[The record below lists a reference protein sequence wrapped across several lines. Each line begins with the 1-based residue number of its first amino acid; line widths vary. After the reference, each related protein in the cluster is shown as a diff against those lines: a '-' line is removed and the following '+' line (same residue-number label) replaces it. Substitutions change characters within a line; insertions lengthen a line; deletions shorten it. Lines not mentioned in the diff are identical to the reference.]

1 MTSTFLRC
9 VFQVEKE
16 DNMCFSGRE
25 QSDVA
30 ALRTVVQSVLADA
43 AALHV
48 KSLALPLIGAGK
60 AQWPAALAAKTQVAA
75 ICALASQ
82 GRCGQLQVGSILA
95 GSVA

>member
-1 MTSTFLRC
+1 VTSTFLRC

-25 QSDVA
+25 QSDTA

-82 GRCGQLQVGSILA
+82 GRCGQLEVGSILA
-95 GSVA
+95 GSAA

>member
-1 MTSTFLRC
+1 
-9 VFQVEKE
+9 
-16 DNMCFSGRE
+16 MCASGRE
-25 QSDVA
+25 ESDVA

-75 ICALASQ
+75 TCASASQ
-82 GRCGQLQVGSILA
+82 GACGQLQVKLGLA
-95 GSVA
+95 GSAAS

>member
-1 MTSTFLRC
+1 
-9 VFQVEKE
+9 
-16 DNMCFSGRE
+16 MCGSGRE

-60 AQWPAALAAKTQVAA
+60 ARWPAALSAKTQVAA
-75 ICALASQ
+75 ICASASQ
-82 GRCGQLQVGSILA
+82 GRCGQLQVKLSLA
-95 GSVA
+95 GSAAS

>member
-1 MTSTFLRC
+1 MC
-9 VFQVEKE
+9 V
-16 DNMCFSGRE
+16 SGRE

-30 ALRTVVQSVLADA
+30 ALRAVVQTVLADA

-82 GRCGQLQVGSILA
+82 GACEQLKVKSALA
-95 GSVA
+95 GSAA